1 MRLIALIKIIIVSII
16 IAAGLVCIPWFLI
29 PESTPAELKIKNGE
43 DVTLGVNI
51 TCFVIFTFIVS
62 LFVALIISLVCIFDN
77 SYETKSQSTDIYYQ
91 IGNLSLNS
99 SAQGNFFIGTGQINQ
114 VEYYYF
120 YLKDGNTY
128 KLTKIQAEG
137 TDVIED
143 DNPRLEVKTTVQL
156 TREVPGS
163 IRKFFNNSKV
173 GEWHNKDE
181 GSIFSGNN
189 EEKVYIVHVP
199 KGSINQTYNLQLNSK

>member
-1 MRLIALIKIIIVSII
+1 MSKIFIVSGILATVI
-16 IAAGLVCIPWFLI
+16 VGVFWLVTSE
-29 PESTPAELKIKNGE
+29 ESKIKKSEE
-43 DVTLGVNI
+43 DSIGVNVTVFMI
-51 TCFVIFTFIVS
+51 MTFIVS
-62 LFVALIISLVCIFDN
+62 LFIALIISLLCLFD
-77 SYETKSQSTDIYYQ
+77 SSSETKYQSTDIYYE

-99 SAQGNFFIGTGQINQ
+99 STQGNFFVGTRQINQ

-120 YLKDGNTY
+120 YLKDGNKY

-143 DNPRLEVKTTVQL
+143 DNPKLEVKTTVQL

-189 EEKVYIVHVP
+189 EQKVYILHIP